1 MKGAFIKTGM
11 TGTPVYIKCV
21 GTLCKLIV
29 ETYPRLK
36 AYLDDNGALYCK
48 LKKALY
54 GCVQALKL
62 WYKQFCSFLQEL
74 SYERSDIDL
83 CLFRKVIG
91 ERVYILLVYVDDIL
105 VCTDEQEV
113 EFLKQ
118 EFVKRYMW
126 IMIEVGNKHSY
137 LGMQVTIKP
146 RCVKINMQFYIE
158 KILAD
163 FGELLTFKTPAT
175 KDLFLVQE
183 KAYLNESQ

>member
-1 MKGAFIKTGM
+1 MKGAFIQTEM

-21 GTLCKLIV
+21 GALHKLIV

-36 AYLDDNGALYCK
+36 AYVDDNGALYCK

-54 GCVQALKL
+54 GFVQASKL
-62 WYKQFCSFLQEL
+62 WYKQLCGFLKEF
-74 SYERSDIDL
+74 SYERSDVDM

-118 EFVKRYMW
+118 EFEKRYKW

-137 LGMQVTIKP
+137 LGMQITIKP
-146 RCVKINMQFYIE
+146 RGVEINMQFYV
-158 KILAD
+158 KKVLAD
-163 FGELLTFKTPAT
+163 FGKLLTYKTPAT
-175 KDLFLVQE
+175 MDLFVVQE
-183 KAYLNESQ
+183 KDYLDEDQ